1 MTALCASCRRYVRV
15 ALGSTLPG
23 RFGKA
28 SPPYPTR
35 PRRGPRLRWHA
46 PWLAR
51 AVHQRTERQIM
62 PIPVRPSAP
71 RQARQRSAY
80 RACSRSV
87 HPTRTMSSSIAF
99 AARHRWW
106 GIRIIRPSPYMGV
119 RTIGYA
125 HTRPGLFG
133 SPHPHAPRLRSG
145 APRTGPQK
153 RSSGL
158 WREVYAR
165 SCKRPS
171 KKRPSTHSGE

>member
-1 MTALCASCRRYVRV
+1 MRPGLLGPCISAPCRDAVDGYGGKGGNGCA
-15 ALGSTLPG
+15 TE
-23 RFGKA
+23 
-28 SPPYPTR
+28 
-35 PRRGPRLRWHA
+35 PRM
-46 PWLAR
+46 
-51 AVHQRTERQIM
+51 ERQIM

-80 RACSRSV
+80 RACSHSV

-133 SPHPHAPRLRSG
+133 SPHLHAPRLRHGYAPARRVLARRSDPRASG
-145 APRTGPQK
+145 GRFMHDPASDLPRKDLPKLFGK
-153 RSSGL
+153 SLEESLGVCSGGT
-158 WREVYAR
+158 EG
-165 SCKRPS
+165 S
-171 KKRPSTHSGE
+171 